1 MVLEVK
7 NLSFHYPDGTKVFD
21 RLNMTIEGG
30 HVALLGP
37 NGSGKSTLSALLCGA
52 LEPAE
57 GEIRLDGCRLERHM
71 RRHAFG
77 MVFQDPDDQLF
88 MATVLED
95 VGFNL
100 VAHGMARHEA
110 NRLAQ
115 AQLEALEIAHLADR
129 PPHRLS
135 GGEKRMTALAGAL
148 VARPRMMLFDEPSSA
163 LDPKARR
170 RLIGTL
176 QNLSLP
182 FLMTT
187 HDLDLALDTCDRAVV
202 LCRGLVEANEG
213 IELLRDAT
221 RLAQWDL
228 ELPLRYQK

>member
-7 NLSFHYPDGTKVFD
+7 DLSFRYPDGTLVFES
-21 RLNMTIEGG
+21 LNLTLEAGR
-30 HVALLGP
+30 VALLGH
-37 NGSGKSTLSALLCGA
+37 NGSGKSTLSALVCGA
-52 LEPAE
+52 LEPTG
-57 GEIRLDGCRLERHM
+57 GEIRLDGHKLERHQ

-110 NRLAQ
+110 DRLAR
-115 AQLEALEIAHLADR
+115 AQLEALDIAHLADR

-170 RLIGTL
+170 RLIAALQTL
-176 QNLSLP
+176 TVP

-187 HDLDLALDTCDRAVV
+187 HDLDLALDTCDRALV
-202 LCRGLVEANEG
+202 LCRGVVSANES
-213 IELLRDAT
+213 IELLGDAE
-221 RLAQWDL
+221 RLARWDL